1 MNKMKIIASVFLSAL
16 VFSNCTTL
24 ELNSKW
30 AENNIIIDG
39 LDNEWSG
46 SYNFL
51 EDEKAAVS
59 VRNDSAHLYLIFKTM
74 DNQVM
79 QKIFSNGLTVW
90 IDPSADEKK
99 SFGIHYP
106 IGMITWNKSQLYDPP
121 DWGAPEEREKRLKE
135 KSKIM
140 LNELEIITVNERG
153 TQNISFIK
161 PNGISAAIKDTVG
174 TFIYEMKIPLISPI
188 GSLYNLNIL
197 PGSMINIGIE
207 TGEIDRQSIMEQKS
221 PGSGMPGVGKEGR
234 GGGIGKGGGMGRGNQ
249 SAMKNMLEPIKLW
262 ISLTLSIEN
271 KQIDNND
278 AK

>member
-1 MNKMKIIASVFLSAL
+1 
-16 VFSNCTTL
+16 
-24 ELNSKW
+24 
-30 AENNIIIDG
+30 
-39 LDNEWSG
+39 
-46 SYNFL
+46 
-51 EDEKAAVS
+51 
-59 VRNDSAHLYLIFKTM
+59 
-74 DNQVM
+74 
-79 QKIFSNGLTVW
+79 
-90 IDPSADEKK
+90 
-99 SFGIHYP
+99 
-106 IGMITWNKSQLYDPP
+106 
-121 DWGAPEEREKRLKE
+121 
-135 KSKIM
+135 M

-234 GGGIGKGGGMGRGNQ
+234 GGGMGKGGGMGRGNQ

-262 ISLTLSIEN
+262 ISLTLSMEN
-271 KQIDNND
+271 KRIDNND